1 MLASN
6 ILPAFVSLAI
16 IPVLINVYGDNQF
29 GLLMICWSI
38 VGYFNVFDLG
48 VGRAV
53 THILSKKI
61 SEGSSKYDIAGL
73 VRTSLTLSLLL
84 GIFGGFILWMASG
97 WFIHYVLKIQEFSKD
112 YLWIFLLL
120 SITIPFVILTTTIRS
135 VFEAQHLFK
144 LTSIIRVIL
153 GVSIFLG
160 PYIAIY
166 FGANLLNAVISL
178 LVVRI
183 LIFFVH
189 YLILSNSSILREKT
203 PAFNYKWTVEIFR
216 FSSWVTLSNAIGP
229 FLDYLDRFFILSI
242 LGAASVAYYVVPFDF
257 LTRFTII
264 SMSISTV
271 LYPFF
276 SKSNKSSRYKIL
288 SALKN
293 SLFLGPIIIYP
304 FLIVICAFSQE
315 FLSVWLNDIF
325 SVKSAGVVC
334 FLSLGL
340 LVNSY
345 AQIIY
350 AYLQGIGRS
359 DLTGKLHL
367 IQVAPYLL
375 TLTFAI
381 THFGIIGASIS
392 WFLRAVIDL
401 FLMILFL
408 RKINNMIFLEIKS
421 SLWILILGVLTII
434 PIAFS
439 SSIQLRTSIF
449 SICVFL
455 YLSCIYWLY
464 KKFNFDHFARKI
476 IKRKL
481 NEI

>member
-16 IPVLINVYGDNQF
+16 IPILIRVYGDNQF

-38 VGYFNVFDLG
+38 VGYFNVFDFG

-53 THILSKKI
+53 THIISKKI
-61 SEGSSKYDIAGL
+61 SEGSSKYDIAEL
-73 VRTSLTLSLLL
+73 IRTSLTLALML

-97 WFIHYVLKIQEFSKD
+97 WFVHYILKIQEFSKD

-120 SITIPFVILTTTIRS
+120 SITVPFVILTTTIRS

-144 LTSIIRVIL
+144 LTSILRVIL

-166 FGANLLNAVISL
+166 YGANLLNAVISL
-178 LVVRI
+178 IAVRI
-183 LIFFVH
+183 LIFLVH
-189 YLILSNSSILREKT
+189 YLILTNSSILREKT
-203 PAFNYKWTVEIFR
+203 PTFNFIRTVEIFK
-216 FSSWVTLSNAIGP
+216 FSSWITLSNTISP

-242 LGAASVAYYVVPFDF
+242 LGAASVAYYVIPFDF
-257 LTRFTII
+257 LTRLTVI

-276 SKSNKSSRYKIL
+276 SKSNKSSRNKIL

-293 SLFLGPIIIYP
+293 SLFVAPIIIYP

-350 AYLQGIGRS
+350 AYLQGVGRS

-367 IQVAPYLL
+367 IEVAPYLL

-392 WFLRAVIDL
+392 WFLRGVIDL
-401 FLMILFL
+401 FLMILL
-408 RKINNMIFLEIKS
+408 VRKLNNMVFLEIKS

-434 PIAFS
+434 PMAFS
-439 SSIQLRTSIF
+439 SSIEIRISIF
-449 SICVFL
+449 SVCVFL
-455 YLSCIYWLY
+455 YLSYIYWSY
-464 KKFNFDHFARKI
+464 KKFNLYQYVRQMLRH
-476 IKRKL
+476 
-481 NEI
+481 